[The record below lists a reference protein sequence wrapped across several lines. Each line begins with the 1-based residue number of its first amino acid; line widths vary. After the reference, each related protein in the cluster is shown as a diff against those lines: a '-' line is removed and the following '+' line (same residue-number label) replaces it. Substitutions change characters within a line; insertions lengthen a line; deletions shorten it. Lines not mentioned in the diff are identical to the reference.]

1 MRTEEDDIC
10 PRDLRDNFY
19 SQFFP
24 WDSSLIHHIKYHL
37 IYSEG
42 LIVQLVLPIL
52 GSFLTFTKTF
62 WFIYSLLYS
71 IWPVHIKKT
80 TCLHLTYRYVLKRE
94 SRTSIYLYVCLSIY
108 LRHFVARNHLAV
120 ACQIFCSFL
129 YTAPSPHR
137 CDSLLERTANI
148 NIYEGYISLE

>member
-80 TCLHLTYRYVLKRE
+80 TCLHLTYRYALKRE
-94 SRTSIYLYVCLSIY
+94 SRTSIYLYICLSIY

-148 NIYEGYISLE
+148 NIYEGYTSLE

>member
-37 IYSEG
+37 TYSEG

-80 TCLHLTYRYVLKRE
+80 TCLHLTYRYVLKRG

-108 LRHFVARNHLAV
+108 LRDFVARNHLAV